1 MAKTD
6 AFFIR
11 QTLKC
16 TNDST
21 AFAQEEIDLGAFVDA
36 LGKSVLRIHAVESVW
51 SDNAGTSTLVGDQ
64 KVAASQWQLTT
75 QSQTEIVRA
84 DNKSL
89 IASGRVVVSASPI
102 FVGVFG
108 DHYPGMVHDEFDI
121 GPQQW
126 KKGYLV
132 GVDSIYLGGSASD
145 DWSGNQYVTVILEC
159 TVETL
164 SANAAMALALSQ
176 Q

>member
-11 QTLKC
+11 QTLNAN
-16 TNDST
+16 NDNS
-21 AFAQEEIDLGAFVDA
+21 FNQEEIDLGAFVDA
-36 LGKSVLRIHAVESVW
+36 LGKSVLRIHSVEAVW
-51 SDNAGTSTLVGDQ
+51 SDADGTSTLIADQ
-64 KVAASQWQLTT
+64 TVAASQFQLTT
-75 QSQTEIVRA
+75 QSQESIVRA

-89 IASGRVVVSASPI
+89 IASGRIVSGASPV

-108 DHYPGMVHDEFDI
+108 DHYPVLGHTEYDI
-121 GPQQW
+121 GPQMW

-132 GVDSIYLGGSASD
+132 GVDSIYLGGSAST
-145 DWSGNQYVTVILEC
+145 DWTGNQYVTVILEC

>member
-6 AFFIR
+6 TFFIR
-11 QTLKC
+11 QTV
-16 TNDST
+16 NAGNT
-21 AFAQEEIDLGAFVDA
+21 AGYNQEEIDLGAFVDA
-36 LGKSVLRIHAVESVW
+36 LGKSVLRIHSVESVW
-51 SDNAGTSTLVGDQ
+51 SDDNGASTTVEDQ
-64 KVAASQWQLTT
+64 EVAASQWQLTT
-75 QSQTEIVRA
+75 QSQDGLVRA

-89 IASGRVVVSASPI
+89 IASGRVTAAAFSGYA
-102 FVGVFG
+102 GVLG
-108 DHYPGMVHDEFDI
+108 QHYPGTVNDQFDI

-126 KKGYLV
+126 KKGYLI
-132 GVDSIYLGGSASD
+132 GVDSIYLGGSASSE
-145 DWSGNQYVTVILEC
+145 WSGSQYLTVLLEC

>member
-6 AFFIR
+6 TFFIR
-11 QTLKC
+11 QTV
-16 TNDST
+16 NAGNS
-21 AFAQEEIDLGAFVDA
+21 AGYNQEEIDLGAFVDA
-36 LGKSVLRIHAVESVW
+36 LGKSVLRIHSVESVW
-51 SDNAGTSTLVGDQ
+51 SDSSGTSTLIGDQ
-64 KVAASQWQLTT
+64 KAAAAQWQLTT
-75 QSQTEIVRA
+75 QDKGEMVRA

-89 IASGRVVVSASPI
+89 IASGRIVASASPI
-102 FVGVFG
+102 FAGLVG

-126 KKGYLV
+126 KQGYLV
-132 GVDSIYLGGSASD
+132 GVDSIYLGASASN
-145 DWSGNQYVTVILEC
+145 DWSGNQYCTVILEC

>member
-1 MAKTD
+1 MGKTD

-11 QTLKC
+11 QTLNAD
-16 TNDST
+16 NDNS
-21 AFAQEEIDLGAFVDA
+21 FQQEEIDLGAFVDA
-36 LGKSVLRIHAVESVW
+36 LGKSVLRIHSVEAVW
-51 SDNAGTSTLVGDQ
+51 SDNAGTSTLIADQ
-64 KVAASQWQLTT
+64 TAAAAQWQLTT
-75 QSQTEIVRA
+75 QSQTSIVRA

-89 IASGRVVVSASPI
+89 IASGRVVCAASSI
-102 FVGVFG
+102 FVGLVG
-108 DHYPGMVHDEFDI
+108 DHYPGDINDAFDV

-132 GVDSIYLGGSASD
+132 GVDSIYLGGSAST
-145 DWSGNQYVTVILEC
+145 DWTGNQYVTVILEC